1 MTAAG
6 IPALLEPIQERLD
19 AQLPDSARMDAYY
32 YGFNRTGFGPVDA
45 ILSAVAVAGKGSH
58 HTESWGGN
66 ESAWFYGDRP
76 GLPSADGAEDLIQKT
91 ADLAARN
98 ITTDTARL
106 LAAVKAVAAL
116 HKPYAIC
123 DPCECTDHPEEYE
136 YIDCGEYNGCEQT
149 ITGWACGEC
158 CSDAMWFNTE
168 ECATNHRH
176 TMNKDERCPTVSA
189 VESALRGEA

>member
-1 MTAAG
+1 MTAPG

-19 AQLPDSARMDAYY
+19 AVGKAQNTRVDS
-32 YGFNRTGFGPVDA
+32 TV
-45 ILSAVAVAGKGSH
+45 L
-58 HTESWGGN
+58 
-66 ESAWFYGDRP
+66 
-76 GLPSADGAEDLIQKT
+76 DGAVFRSQS
-91 ADLAARN
+91 
-98 ITTDTARL
+98 DTARL
-106 LAAVKAVAAL
+106 LAAVKAVEAL

-136 YIDCGEYNGCEQT
+136 YIDCGEYNGCERT
-149 ITGWACGEC
+149 ITAWACGEC

-189 VESALRGEA
+189 VEAALRNEA